1 VIIETVLSNKILN
14 HFSTWG
20 AKMKSALKNSPTPRE
35 KLRKLGSSV
44 TPIVIQPDEMG
55 ELNGVIDQMVSVV
68 GALITKTDKTP
79 NAETINNI
87 YKLSTS
93 LASLTRAKTDVK
105 RLNLEVEGLH
115 RRAVQTIQG
124 YIQAELAGRP
134 QLVNELI
141 EVADI
146 AANKAFKAE
155 K

>member
-1 VIIETVLSNKILN
+1 
-14 HFSTWG
+14 
-20 AKMKSALKNSPTPRE
+20 MKLQIKSSPTTRE

-44 TPIVIQPDEMG
+44 TPTVIQPDEMG
-55 ELNGVIDQMVSVV
+55 ELNGVIDQMISVV

-115 RRAVQTIQG
+115 RRAIQTIQG
-124 YIQAELAGRP
+124 YIKSELAGRP
-134 QLVNELI
+134 HLVNELI

-146 AANKAFKAE
+146 AAEKAFTEDK
-155 K
+155 

>member
-1 VIIETVLSNKILN
+1 
-14 HFSTWG
+14 
-20 AKMKSALKNSPTPRE
+20 MKTALKNSPTPRE

-44 TPIVIQPDEMG
+44 TPTVIQPDEMG
-55 ELNGVIDQMVSVV
+55 ELNGVINQMVSVV

-105 RLNLEVEGLH
+105 RLFLEVEGLH

-124 YIQAELAGRP
+124 YIKAELAGRP
-134 QLVNELI
+134 QLVNELV

-146 AANKAFKAE
+146 AAEKAFKQD

>member
-1 VIIETVLSNKILN
+1 MRSQ
-14 HFSTWG
+14 
-20 AKMKSALKNSPTPRE
+20 LKASPTPRE

-44 TPIVIQPDEMG
+44 TPTVIQPDEMG

-105 RLNLEVEGLH
+105 RLNLEIAGLH
-115 RRAVQTIQG
+115 QRAIQSIRG
-124 YIQAELAGRP
+124 YIQAELVGRP

-146 AANKAFKAE
+146 ASEKAFKAE

>member
-1 VIIETVLSNKILN
+1 
-14 HFSTWG
+14 
-20 AKMKSALKNSPTPRE
+20 MKTALKNSPTPRE

-44 TPIVIQPDEMG
+44 TPTVIQPDEMA
-55 ELNGVIDQMVSVV
+55 ELNSVIDNMVTVV
-68 GALITKTDKTP
+68 GALITKTHKTP

-105 RLNLEVEGLH
+105 RLFLEVEGLH